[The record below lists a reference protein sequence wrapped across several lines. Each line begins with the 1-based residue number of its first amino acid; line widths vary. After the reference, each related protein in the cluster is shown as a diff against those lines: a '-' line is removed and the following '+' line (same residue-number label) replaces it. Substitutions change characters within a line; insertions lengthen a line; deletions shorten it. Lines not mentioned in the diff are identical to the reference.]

1 MATLQPVRG
10 THDLLPQDERRHRV
24 VAEAARGISGRYG
37 FEAMATP
44 IFEFTEVFARSIGE
58 TSDIVSKEMYTFADR
73 DGEQVTLRPENT
85 AGVARAI
92 VSNALT
98 QSLPQ
103 RFFYYGP
110 MFRYERPQK
119 GRYRQF
125 HQIGIELIGVDQPLA
140 DVEVIACGADILA
153 ELGLLERTR
162 LDLNTIGDTE
172 SRAAYRA
179 TLIEYFSAYK
189 DRLSADSL
197 TRLERN
203 PLRILDSK
211 DEGDRQ
217 LVANAPLFGDSLTTE
232 AKDFFASVKAGLDA
246 LGIAYHL
253 EPRLVRGLDYYCHTT
268 FEFVTQDLGTQG
280 TVMAGGRYDGLIAE
294 MGGPRISGIGWAS
307 GVERLALMIAEPP
320 PPPRPLVLAPLGDA
334 AELRCLALGR
344 DLRRA
349 GFTVEQSH
357 SGNLK
362 KRLARA
368 NKINALAALI
378 MGDDELSS
386 GSIAV
391 RLLDTGSQT
400 IVPIAELTQR
410 LPALLT
416 ESQS

>member
-1 MATLQPVRG
+1 
-10 THDLLPQDERRHRV
+10 LPQDERRHRV
-24 VAEAARGISGRYG
+24 VAEAARAISGRYG
-37 FEAMATP
+37 FEPMQTP

-140 DVEVIACGADILA
+140 DVEVIACGADILC

-172 SRAAYRA
+172 SRAAYRT

-246 LGIAYHL
+246 LGITYHL

-294 MGGPRISGIGWAS
+294 MGGPKISGIGWAS

-320 PPPRPLVLAPLGDA
+320 PPPRPLVLAPLGEE
-334 AELRCLALGR
+334 AELACLALGR

-378 MGDDELSS
+378 IGDDELSA

-391 RLLDTGSQT
+391 RLLDSGSQT
-400 IVPIAELTQR
+400 VVPLAELAQR
-410 LPALLT
+410 LPALLA
-416 ESQS
+416 EPQS

>member
-1 MATLQPVRG
+1 
-10 THDLLPQDERRHRV
+10 LPQDERRHRV
-24 VAEAARGISGRYG
+24 VAEAARSISGRYG
-37 FEAMATP
+37 FEAMQTP

-179 TLIEYFSAYK
+179 TLIEYFSAFK
-189 DRLSADSL
+189 DRLSTDSL

-211 DEGDRQ
+211 DEGDRK
-217 LVANAPLFGDSLTTE
+217 LVAEAPLFGDSLTNE
-232 AKDFFASVKAGLDA
+232 AKDFFANVKAGLDA

-294 MGGPRISGIGWAS
+294 MGGPKISGIGWAS

-320 PPPRPLVLAPLGDA
+320 LPPRPLVLAPLGDA

-378 MGDDELSS
+378 IGDDELAAESV
-386 GSIAV
+386 AV
-391 RLLDTGSQT
+391 RLLDNGSQT
-400 IVPIAELTQR
+400 IVPMVELLAH

-416 ESQS
+416 EPQS

>member
-1 MATLQPVRG
+1 
-10 THDLLPQDERRHRV
+10 LPQDERRHRV

-37 FEAMATP
+37 FEAMQTP

-140 DVEVIACGADILA
+140 DVEVIACGADILN

-179 TLIEYFSAYK
+179 TLIEYFGAYK

-232 AKDFFASVKAGLDA
+232 AKDFFASVRAGLDA

-294 MGGPRISGIGWAS
+294 MGGPKISGIGWAS

-400 IVPIAELTQR
+400 IVPIAELAQR

-416 ESQS
+416 EPQS